1 MAQSR
6 KKNESASYR
15 DFLNQLK
22 ERDFCRVYLF
32 FGEESYLLEQYKK
45 ELTAALIAEGD
56 TMNLNIHREGKISAG
71 QLKDEAMSMPFFAD
85 YRLILAENTGLFA
98 PGADEEQVERMVS
111 FLPEIPPTTVLLFTV
126 L

>member
-56 TMNLNIHREGKISAG
+56 TMNLNIHREGKISVHLAG
-71 QLKDEAMSMPFFAD
+71 GIF
-85 YRLILAENTGLFA
+85 GLSVGRAAAGF
-98 PGADEEQVERMVS
+98 S
-111 FLPEIPPTTVLLFTV
+111 VLQK
-126 L
+126 